1 VATRQGGESQD
12 AEEPLSQRTAFGI
25 AWPLRGRWL
34 LFARVTWVLAALTV
48 LGLDAAGLPHA
59 YARLDTVC
67 HSSAC
72 TGSDEVLSP
81 ADVSDLRELG
91 ISLDFYAGFTVG
103 LSILGTVVFAV
114 TAAAIFF
121 RRSDDKMAL
130 LTSFTLLIFGGAT
143 FNGTMQYL
151 VGDYPLLWWPINLL
165 EYVGQMAFNVFF
177 LTFPDGRFVPR
188 WTRWLAV
195 LWAVLFV
202 PDVFLS
208 GSSLNLLDS
217 PLFIVY
223 VATLVFAQVYRYS
236 KVSNPAERQ
245 QTKWVVFGFAAAI
258 LGFVA
263 TVVLGS
269 IVPGVREH
277 EAFANIISGVLIY
290 AFIVLIPLSIS
301 VAVLRSRLYDIDVV
315 INRTLVYTILTTVL
329 GLLYFGSIALMQ
341 AILLALTGQGAQL
354 AVVASTL
361 LIAALFNPIR
371 HRTRSLVDRRFYRGK
386 YDAEQV
392 LAAFSGRLRDET
404 DLDMLS
410 EDLLVVVRETVQ
422 PEHVSL
428 WLKPWADRER
438 RGR

>member
-1 VATRQGGESQD
+1 M
-12 AEEPLSQRTAFGI
+12 SQRTAFGI
-25 AWPLRGRWL
+25 VWPLRGRWL
-34 LFARVTWVLAALTV
+34 WVARVAWVLAAVTV

-59 YARLDTVC
+59 YSRLDTVC

-72 TGSDEVLSP
+72 AGSDEVLSP
-81 ADVSDLRELG
+81 GDVGDLRELG
-91 ISLDFYAGFTVG
+91 ISVDFYAGLTVG
-103 LSILGTVVFAV
+103 LSTLGTVVFAA

-130 LTSFTLLIFGGAT
+130 LTSFTLLIFGGAAFT
-143 FNGTMQYL
+143 GTMQYL
-151 VGDYPLLWWPINLL
+151 LGDYPLLWWPINLL

-195 LWAVLFV
+195 MWAVLFV
-202 PDVFLS
+202 PNVFLG
-208 GSSLNLLDS
+208 GSSLDLLDS
-217 PLFIVY
+217 PLFIGY
-223 VATLVFAQVYRYS
+223 VGTLVFAQVYRYAN
-236 KVSNPAERQ
+236 VANPAQRQ

-258 LGFVA
+258 GGFVG
-263 TVVLGS
+263 TVVLGDV
-269 IVPGVREH
+269 VPGVRQY
-277 EAFANIISGVLIY
+277 EALADIISGVLIY
-290 AFIVLIPLSIS
+290 AFILLIPISIS

-329 GLLYFGSIALMQ
+329 GLLYFGSIALLQ
-341 AILLALTGQGAQL
+341 AVLLALTGQGAQL

-371 HRTRSLVDRRFYRGK
+371 HRTQSLVDRRFYRGK

-404 DLDMLS
+404 DLDRLS
-410 EDLLVVVRETVQ
+410 EDLLGVVRETVQ
-422 PEHVSL
+422 PEQVSL
-428 WLKPWADRER
+428 WLKPRGEKERRER
-438 RGR
+438 

>member
-1 VATRQGGESQD
+1 
-12 AEEPLSQRTAFGI
+12 LSQRTAFKI
-25 AWPLRGRWL
+25 LWPLRGRWL
-34 LFARVTWVLAALTV
+34 LVARVAWVLAAITV

-72 TGSDEVLSP
+72 AGSGDVLSSG
-81 ADVSDLRELG
+81 DVVELRELG
-91 ISLDFYAGFTVG
+91 ISLDLYAGLTVG
-103 LSILGTVVFAV
+103 LSTLGTVVFAA

-130 LTSFTLLIFGGAT
+130 LTSFTLLIFGGAA
-143 FNGTMQYL
+143 FSGTMQYL
-151 VGDYPLLWWPINLL
+151 VGDFPLLWWPINLL

-195 LWAVLFV
+195 FWAVLFV
-202 PDVFLS
+202 PNVFLG
-208 GSSLNLLDS
+208 GSSLDVLDS
-217 PLFIVY
+217 PLFIGY
-223 VATLVFAQVYRYS
+223 VGSLVFAQVYRYTN
-236 KVSNPAERQ
+236 VSNPTERQ

-258 LGFVA
+258 LGFVG
-263 TVVLGS
+263 TLVLRD
-269 IVPGVREH
+269 IVPGVRPH
-277 EAFANIISGVLIY
+277 EALAEFVAGILIY
-290 AFIVLIPLSIS
+290 GFILLIPISIS

-329 GLLYFGSIALMQ
+329 GLLYFGSIALLQ

-371 HRTRSLVDRRFYRGK
+371 HRTQSLVDRRFYRGK

-404 DLDMLS
+404 DLDRLK
-410 EDLLVVVRETVQ
+410 EDLLVVVQETVQ
-422 PEHVSL
+422 PEHASL
-428 WLKPWADRER
+428 WLRNRSRED
-438 RGR
+438 G

>member
-1 VATRQGGESQD
+1 VATRQGEESQD
-12 AEEPLSQRTAFGI
+12 AEAPLSQRTALGI
-25 AWPLRGRWL
+25 VWPLRGRWL
-34 LFARVTWVLAALTV
+34 WVARVTWVLVAFTV
-48 LGLDAAGLPHA
+48 LGLDAAGLPHS
-59 YARLDTVC
+59 YTRLDTVC

-72 TGSDEVLSP
+72 AESDEVLSSG
-81 ADVSDLRELG
+81 DVDDLREIG
-91 ISLDFYAGFTVG
+91 ISLDFYAALTVG
-103 LSILGTVVFAV
+103 LSTLGTVVFAA

-121 RRSDDKMAL
+121 RRSDDRMAL
-130 LTSFTLLIFGGAT
+130 LTSFTLLIFGGAAFT
-143 FNGTMQYL
+143 GTMQYL
-151 VGDYPLLWWPINLL
+151 VGDYPSLWWPINLL
-165 EYVGQMAFNVFF
+165 EYAGQMAFNVFF

-195 LWAVLFV
+195 MWAVLFV
-202 PDVFLS
+202 PNVFLS

-217 PLFIVY
+217 PLFVVY
-223 VATLVFAQVYRYS
+223 VATLVFAQVYRYAN
-236 KVSNPAERQ
+236 VSNPAERQ
-245 QTKWVVFGFAAAI
+245 QTKWVVFGFATAI

-263 TVVLGS
+263 TIVLGN
-269 IVPGVREH
+269 ILPGVRQH
-277 EAFANIISGVLIY
+277 EAFADIISGILIY
-290 AFIVLIPLSIS
+290 AFILLIPISIS

-341 AILLALTGQGAQL
+341 GVLLVLTGGGAQL

-371 HRTRSLVDRRFYRGK
+371 HRTQSLVDRRFYRGK

-404 DLDMLS
+404 DLDRLS

-422 PEHVSL
+422 PEHASL
-428 WLKPWADRER
+428 WLRDRSGEDR
-438 RGR
+438 S